1 MIYAIKEKFRE
12 SLSSVLPV
20 TLIVALLA
28 ATVAPVDSGI
38 FLSFCA
44 GVLLLVLGMGLFTL
58 GADSSMLE
66 LGKKVGSTL
75 TESKKIWLIAFVS
88 FVIGVI
94 VTVAEPDLQ
103 ILAAQVGGISQMTL
117 ILSVAAGVGLFLT
130 AAMLRIVF
138 GISFKI
144 MLAVLYPPVFVL
156 ALCFVPKDF
165 WALAFDAG
173 GVTTGPM
180 TVPFI
185 MALGVGVAAIHKG
198 KNGNDS
204 FGLVALSSI
213 GPVIAVLILGMLF
226 DVEGVDISSAVLA
239 PENTRDVIFAYGE
252 GLLTYMKEVGLAL
265 SPILAF
271 FLLFQLFTKAFS
283 KRKAIKVFVG
293 LVYTFVGLTLFL
305 TGANVGFMP
314 VGAKMG
320 ERLAK
325 IAGGWLLVPVG
336 GIIGYFIVAAEPAV
350 YVLNKEVEHASAGAI
365 TAKAMKR
372 GLCAGVSFAVA
383 LSFFRIIAGFNVM
396 WVLLIGYAAALILMI
411 FCPSMF
417 TGIAF
422 DSGGVASGAMVS
434 SFVLPMAKGACGVLA
449 AGQTMTLA
457 FGVVALVALAPL
469 ISIQILG
476 VNYKRKTAI
485 YKRTFLSEED
495 TFTNFEVD

>member
-1 MIYAIKEKFRE
+1 MLHAIKEKFKE

-20 TLIVALLA
+20 ALIVAILA

-66 LGKKVGSTL
+66 IGKKAGAKL

-103 ILAAQVGGISQMTL
+103 ILAAQVEGIKPMVL
-117 ILSVAAGVGLFLT
+117 ILSVAAGVGIFLT
-130 AAMLRIVF
+130 AAMLRI
-138 GISFKI
+138 
-144 MLAVLYPPVFVL
+144 MLAVLYPLVFVL
-156 ALCFVPKDF
+156 ALCFVDKSF

-198 KNGNDS
+198 KKGNDS

-226 DVEGVDISSAVLA
+226 EVSGKDLGASVVA
-239 PENTRDVIFAYGE
+239 PETTRNVLKDYGA
-252 GLLTYMKEVGLAL
+252 GLAEYLKEVGLAL
-265 SPILAF
+265 SPIAAF
-271 FLLFQLFTKAFS
+271 FLLFQLFTRAFT
-283 KRKAIKVFVG
+283 KRQAIKVGVG

-320 ERLAK
+320 ETLAK
-325 IAGGWLLVPVG
+325 IAGGRLLVPVG
-336 GIIGYFIVAAEPAV
+336 AIIGYFIVAAEPAV
-350 YVLNKEVEHASAGAI
+350 YVLNKEVEHTSAGAVS
-365 TAKAMKR
+365 AKAMNR

-383 LSFFRIIAGFNVM
+383 LAFFRIIAGFNIM
-396 WVLLIGYAAALILMI
+396 WVLVPGYAVALILMI

-434 SFVLPMAKGACGVLA
+434 SFVLPMAKGACEILA
-449 AGQTMTLA
+449 PGQTMTLA
-457 FGVVALVALAPL
+457 FGSVALVALAPL

-476 VNYKRKTAI
+476 VTYKRKTAI

-495 TFTNFEVD
+495 TFLNFEVD

>member
-1 MIYAIKEKFRE
+1 MLHALKEKFKE

-20 TLIVALLA
+20 ALIVAILA
-28 ATVAPVDSGI
+28 ATVAPVESGI

-66 LGKKVGSTL
+66 IGKKAGAKL

-103 ILAAQVGGISQMTL
+103 ILAAQVEGIKPMLL
-117 ILSVAAGVGLFLT
+117 ILSVAAGVGIFLT

-144 MLAVLYPPVFVL
+144 MLAVLYPLVFVL
-156 ALCFVPKDF
+156 ALCFVDKSF
-165 WALAFDAG
+165 WALSFDAG

-198 KNGNDS
+198 KKGNDS

-213 GPVIAVLILGMLF
+213 GPVIILGMLF
-226 DVEGVDISSAVLA
+226 EVSGKDLGASVVA
-239 PENTRDVIFAYGE
+239 PETTRNVLKDYGAGFAEY
-252 GLLTYMKEVGLAL
+252 LKEVGLAL
-265 SPILAF
+265 SPIAAF
-271 FLLFQLFTKAFS
+271 FLLFQLFTRAFT
-283 KRKAIKVFVG
+283 KRQAIKVGVG
-293 LVYTFVGLTLFL
+293 LIYTFVGLTLFL

-320 ERLAK
+320 ETLAK
-325 IAGGWLLVPVG
+325 IADGWLLVPVG
-336 GIIGYFIVAAEPAV
+336 AIIGYFIVAAEPAV
-350 YVLNKEVEHASAGAI
+350 YVLNKEVEHTSAGAVS
-365 TAKAMKR
+365 AKAMNR

-383 LSFFRIIAGFNVM
+383 LAFFRIIAGFNIM
-396 WVLLIGYAAALILMI
+396 WVLVPGYAVALILMI

-434 SFVLPMAKGACGVLA
+434 SFVLPMAKGACEILA
-449 AGQTMTLA
+449 PGQTMTLA
-457 FGVVALVALAPL
+457 FGSVALVALAPL

-476 VNYKRKTAI
+476 VTDKRKTAI

-495 TFTNFEVD
+495 TFLNFEVD

>member
-1 MIYAIKEKFRE
+1 MIYAIKEKFKE

-20 TLIVALLA
+20 ALIVALLA
-28 ATVAPVDSGI
+28 ATIAPLNSGI
-38 FLSFCA
+38 FLSFCV

-58 GADSSMLE
+58 GADTSMLE
-66 LGKKVGSTL
+66 LGKKVGATL
-75 TESKKIWLIAFVS
+75 TESKKIWLIAFIS

-94 VTVAEPDLQ
+94 VTIAEPDLQ
-103 ILAAQVGGISQMTL
+103 ILAEQVSGIQRMTL
-117 ILSVAAGVGLFLT
+117 ILAVAVGVGIFLM
-130 AAMLRIVF
+130 AAMLRIVL
-138 GISFKI
+138 GVSFKI
-144 MLAVLYPPVFVL
+144 MLAVLYPLVFVL
-156 ALCFVPKDF
+156 AICFVPKDF

-198 KNGNDS
+198 KGGNDS

-213 GPVIAVLILGMLF
+213 GPVIAVLILGMIY
-226 DVEGVDISSAVLA
+226 DVGAVNIASSVTA
-239 PENTRDVIFAYGE
+239 PETTRDVLFSYGN
-252 GLLTYMKEVGLAL
+252 GFLTYMKEVGVAL

-271 FLLFQLFTKAFS
+271 FILFQLFTKAFS
-283 KRKAIKVFVG
+283 KRKMIKIFVG

-314 VGAKMG
+314 VGATMG
-320 ERLAK
+320 EELAK
-325 IAGGWLLVPVG
+325 IANGWLLVPVG
-336 GIIGYFIVAAEPAV
+336 AVIGYFIVAAEPAV

-365 TAKAMKR
+365 TASAMKK
-372 GLCAGVSFAVA
+372 GLCIGVSFAVG
-383 LSFFRIIAGFNVM
+383 LSFLRIILAFNVM
-396 WVLLIGYAAALILMI
+396 WVLLIGYAIALILMI

-434 SFVLPMAKGACGVLA
+434 SFVLPMAKGACEILQP
-449 AGQTMTLA
+449 GQTMTLA

-469 ISIQILG
+469 VSIQILG
-476 VNYKRKTAI
+476 VHYKRKTAI
-485 YKRTFLSEED
+485 YKRTFLAEED
-495 TFTNFEVD
+495 TFTDFEVN

>member
-1 MIYAIKEKFRE
+1 MLHALKEKFKE

-20 TLIVALLA
+20 ALIVAILA

-66 LGKKVGSTL
+66 IGKKAGAKL

-103 ILAAQVGGISQMTL
+103 ILAAQVEGIKPMLL
-117 ILSVAAGVGLFLT
+117 ILSVAAGVGIFLT

-144 MLAVLYPPVFVL
+144 MLAVLYPLVFVL
-156 ALCFVPKDF
+156 ALCFVDKSF

-198 KNGNDS
+198 KKGNDS

-226 DVEGVDISSAVLA
+226 EVSGKDLGASVVA
-239 PENTRDVIFAYGE
+239 PETTRNVLKDYGA
-252 GLLTYMKEVGLAL
+252 GLAEYLKEVGLAL
-265 SPILAF
+265 SPIAAF
-271 FLLFQLFTKAFS
+271 FLLFQLFTRAFT
-283 KRKAIKVFVG
+283 KRQAIKVGVG
-293 LVYTFVGLTLFL
+293 LIYTFVGLTLFL

-320 ERLAK
+320 ATLAK
-325 IAGGWLLVPVG
+325 IAGGRLLVPVG
-336 GIIGYFIVAAEPAV
+336 AIIGYFIVAAEPAV
-350 YVLNKEVEHASAGAI
+350 YVLNKEVEHTSAGAVS
-365 TAKAMKR
+365 AKAMNR

-383 LSFFRIIAGFNVM
+383 LAFFRIIAGFNIM
-396 WVLLIGYAAALILMI
+396 WVLMPGYAVALILMI

-434 SFVLPMAKGACGVLA
+434 SFVLPMAKGACEILA
-449 AGQTMTLA
+449 PGQTMTLA
-457 FGVVALVALAPL
+457 FGSVALVALAPL

-476 VNYKRKTAI
+476 VTYKRKTAI

-495 TFTNFEVD
+495 TFLNFEVD

>member
-1 MIYAIKEKFRE
+1 MINAIKEKLKE

-20 TLIVALLA
+20 ALIVALLA
-28 ATVAPVDSGI
+28 VTVAPVDSGI
-38 FLSFCA
+38 FLSFLA
-44 GVLLLVLGMGLFTL
+44 GAALLVFGMALFTL

-66 LGKKVGSTL
+66 IGKKAGASL
-75 TESKKIWLIAFVS
+75 TASKKVWLIAFVS

-103 ILAAQVGGISQMTL
+103 ILAAQVEGIGRFTL

-130 AAMLRIVF
+130 FAMLRIVF
-138 GISFKI
+138 GVSFKI
-144 MLAVLYPPVFVL
+144 MLAVLYPLAFLL
-156 ALCFVPKDF
+156 ALLFVDKSF

-198 KNGNDS
+198 KKGNDS

-213 GPVIAVLILGMLF
+213 GPVIAVLILGMIYSVSGKDLTA
-226 DVEGVDISSAVLA
+226 AVTV
-239 PENTRDVIFAYGE
+239 PETTRSVLRQYGA
-252 GLLTYMKEVGLAL
+252 GMIDYAKEVGIAL

-271 FLLFQLFTKAFS
+271 FLLFQLFAKAFS
-283 KRKAIKVFVG
+283 RRQFIKVCVG
-293 LVYTFVGLTLFL
+293 LLYTFAGLTLFL

-320 ERLAK
+320 ETLAN
-325 IAGGWLLVPVG
+325 IGGGWLLVPVG
-336 GIIGYFIVAAEPAV
+336 AAIGYYMVAAEPAV

-365 TAKAMKR
+365 SAKDMKR

-383 LSFFRIIAGFNVM
+383 LAFFRILVGFNIM
-396 WVLLIGYAAALILMI
+396 WALIIGYAAALILMI

-434 SFVLPMAKGACGVLA
+434 SFVLPMAKGACAVIA
-449 AGQTMTLA
+449 PGQIMTLA
-457 FGVVALVALAPL
+457 FGCVALVALAPL

-476 VNYKRKTAI
+476 VSYKRKTAI
-485 YKRTFLSEED
+485 YKRTFLNEED
-495 TFTNFEVD
+495 TFVNFEVD

>member
-1 MIYAIKEKFRE
+1 MIVAIKEKLKE

-20 TLIVALLA
+20 ALIVALLA
-28 ATVAPVDSGI
+28 VTVAPVDSGI
-38 FLSFCA
+38 FLSFLTGA
-44 GVLLLVLGMGLFTL
+44 ALLVAGMALFTL

-66 LGKKVGSTL
+66 IGKKAGANL
-75 TESKKIWLIAFVS
+75 TASKNVWLIAFVS

-103 ILAAQVGGISQMTL
+103 ILAAQVEGIGKFTL

-130 AAMLRIVF
+130 FAMLRIVF
-138 GISFKI
+138 GVSFKI
-144 MLAVLYPPVFVL
+144 MLAVLYPLIFIL
-156 ALCFVPKDF
+156 ALCFVDKSF

-198 KNGNDS
+198 KKGNDS

-213 GPVIAVLILGMLF
+213 GPVIAVLILGMTFNVSGKDLAA
-226 DVEGVDISSAVLA
+226 AVTA
-239 PENTRDVIFAYGE
+239 PENTKSVLQQYGK
-252 GLLTYMKEVGLAL
+252 GIVDYAGEVGVAL

-271 FLLFQLFTKAFS
+271 FVLFQLFSKAFS
-283 KRKAIKVFVG
+283 RRQLIKVSVG
-293 LVYTFVGLTLFL
+293 LFYTFAGLTLFL

-320 ERLAK
+320 ETLANVG
-325 IAGGWLLVPVG
+325 GGWLLVPVG
-336 GIIGYFIVAAEPAV
+336 AAIGYFMVAAEPAV

-365 TAKAMKR
+365 TAKDMKR
-372 GLCAGVSFAVA
+372 GLCIGVSFAVA
-383 LSFFRIIAGFNVM
+383 LAFFRILTGFNIM
-396 WVLLIGYAAALILMI
+396 WILIVGYAAALILMI
-411 FCPSMF
+411 YCPSMF

-434 SFVLPMAKGACGVLA
+434 SFVLPMAKGACAVIA
-449 AGQTMTLA
+449 PGQTMTLA
-457 FGVVALVALAPL
+457 FGCVALVALAPL

-476 VNYKRKTAI
+476 VSYKRKTAI

-495 TFTNFEVD
+495 VFVNFEVD

>member
-1 MIYAIKEKFRE
+1 MLSAIKEKLRE

-20 TLIVALLA
+20 ALIVAVLA
-28 ATVAPVDSGI
+28 ATIAPVDSGI
-38 FLSFCA
+38 FLSFCV

-66 LGKKVGSTL
+66 IGKKAGSRL
-75 TESKKIWLIAFVS
+75 TQSKNIWLIAFIS
-88 FVIGVI
+88 FIIGVI

-103 ILAAQVGGISQMTL
+103 ILAAQVEGIKPMVL
-117 ILSVAAGVGLFLT
+117 ILSVAAGVGIFLT

-138 GISFKI
+138 GVSFKI
-144 MLAVLYPPVFVL
+144 MLAVLYPLVFVL
-156 ALCFVPKDF
+156 ALCFVDKSF
-165 WALAFDAG
+165 WALSFDAG

-198 KNGNDS
+198 KKGNDS

-226 DVEGVDISSAVLA
+226 KVSGKDLVSAVVA
-239 PENTRDVIFAYGE
+239 PETTRNVLKDYGAGFLE
-252 GLLTYMKEVGLAL
+252 YLKEVGLAL
-265 SPILAF
+265 SPIAAF
-271 FLLFQLFTKAFS
+271 FALFQLFTRAFT
-283 KRKAIKVFVG
+283 KRQSIKVIVG
-293 LVYTFVGLTLFL
+293 LIYTFFGLTFFL

-320 ERLAK
+320 EILAGK
-325 IAGGWLLVPVG
+325 ANGWLLVPVG
-336 GIIGYFIVAAEPAV
+336 AIIGYFIVAAEPAV
-350 YVLNKEVEHASAGAI
+350 YVLNKEVEHSSAGAI
-365 TAKAMKR
+365 TAKAMNG

-383 LSFFRIIAGFNVM
+383 LAFFRMVAGFNIM
-396 WVLLIGYAAALILMI
+396 WVLVPGYAIALILMI

-434 SFVLPMAKGACGVLA
+434 SFVLPMAKGACEIIA
-449 AGQTMTLA
+449 PGQTMTLA
-457 FGVVALVALAPL
+457 FGSVALVALAPL

-476 VNYKRKTAI
+476 VLYKRKTAI

-495 TFTNFEVD
+495 TFLDFEID

>member
-1 MIYAIKEKFRE
+1 MLHALKEKFKE

-20 TLIVALLA
+20 ALIVAILA

-66 LGKKVGSTL
+66 IGKKAGAKL

-103 ILAAQVGGISQMTL
+103 ILAAQVEGIKPMVL
-117 ILSVAAGVGLFLT
+117 ILSVAAGVGIFLT
-130 AAMLRIVF
+130 AAMLRIVY

-144 MLAVLYPPVFVL
+144 MLAVLYPLVFVL
-156 ALCFVPKDF
+156 ALCFVDKSF

-198 KNGNDS
+198 KKGNDS

-226 DVEGVDISSAVLA
+226 EVSGKDIGASGVA
-239 PENTRDVIFAYGE
+239 PETTRNVLKDYGA
-252 GLLTYMKEVGLAL
+252 GLAEYLKEVGLAL
-265 SPILAF
+265 SPIAAF
-271 FLLFQLFTKAFS
+271 FLLFQLFTRAFT
-283 KRKAIKVFVG
+283 KRQAIKVGVG
-293 LVYTFVGLTLFL
+293 LIYTFVGLTLFL

-320 ERLAK
+320 KTLAK

-336 GIIGYFIVAAEPAV
+336 AIIGYFIVAAEPAV
-350 YVLNKEVEHASAGAI
+350 YVLNKEVEHTSAGAVS
-365 TAKAMKR
+365 AKAMNR

-383 LSFFRIIAGFNVM
+383 LAFFRIIAGFNIM
-396 WVLLIGYAAALILMI
+396 WVLMPGYAVALILMI

-434 SFVLPMAKGACGVLA
+434 SFVLPMAKGACEILA
-449 AGQTMTLA
+449 PGQTMTLA
-457 FGVVALVALAPL
+457 FGSVALVALAPL

-476 VNYKRKTAI
+476 VTYKRKTAI

-495 TFTNFEVD
+495 TFLNFEVD

>member
-1 MIYAIKEKFRE
+1 M
-12 SLSSVLPV
+12 
-20 TLIVALLA
+20 
-28 ATVAPVDSGI
+28 
-38 FLSFCA
+38 
-44 GVLLLVLGMGLFTL
+44 
-58 GADSSMLE
+58 
-66 LGKKVGSTL
+66 
-75 TESKKIWLIAFVS
+75 
-88 FVIGVI
+88 
-94 VTVAEPDLQ
+94 
-103 ILAAQVGGISQMTL
+103 
-117 ILSVAAGVGLFLT
+117 
-130 AAMLRIVF
+130 
-138 GISFKI
+138 
-144 MLAVLYPPVFVL
+144 
-156 ALCFVPKDF
+156 
-165 WALAFDAG
+165 
-173 GVTTGPM
+173 
-180 TVPFI
+180 
-185 MALGVGVAAIHKG
+185 
-198 KNGNDS
+198 
-204 FGLVALSSI
+204 
-213 GPVIAVLILGMLF
+213 IAVLILGMLF

>member
-1 MIYAIKEKFRE
+1 MVSAIKEKLRE

-20 TLIVALLA
+20 ALIVALLT
-28 ATVAPVDSGI
+28 ATIAPVDTGI
-38 FLSFCA
+38 FLSFCV
-44 GVLLLVLGMGLFTL
+44 GVLLLVFGMGLFTL

-94 VTVAEPDLQ
+94 VTIAEPDLQ
-103 ILAAQVGGISQMTL
+103 ILAAQVGGIKQTTL
-117 ILSVAAGVGLFLT
+117 ILSVAAGVGIFLT
-130 AAMLRIVF
+130 VAMLRIVF
-138 GISFKI
+138 GVSFKI
-144 MLAVLYPPVFVL
+144 LLAVLYPLVFVL
-156 ALCFVPKDF
+156 ALCFVSKDF
-165 WALAFDAG
+165 WALSFDAG

-198 KNGNDS
+198 KKGNDS
-204 FGLVALSSI
+204 FGLVALASI

-226 DVEGVDISSAVLA
+226 EVEGVNLTEATIVPETTRNVLS
-239 PENTRDVIFAYGE
+239 AYGT
-252 GLLTYMKEVGLAL
+252 GLLEYAKEVGIAL

-271 FLLFQLFTKAFS
+271 FVVFQIFTKAFS
-283 KRKAIKVFVG
+283 KRRAIRVLVG
-293 LVYTFVGLTLFL
+293 LIYTFVGLTLFL

-314 VGAKMG
+314 VGAKIG
-320 ERLAK
+320 EILAGV
-325 IAGGWLLVPVG
+325 ANGWLLVPVG
-336 GIIGYFIVAAEPAV
+336 GVIGYFIVAAEPAV

-365 TAKAMKR
+365 TAKAMKK
-372 GLCAGVSFAVA
+372 GLCIGVSFAVA

-411 FCPSMF
+411 FCPPMF

-434 SFVLPMAKGACGVLA
+434 SFVLPMAKGACEVLA

-469 ISIQILG
+469 VSIQVLG
-476 VNYKRKTAI
+476 VSYKRKTAI

-495 TFTNFEVD
+495 TFTDFEVD

>member
-1 MIYAIKEKFRE
+1 MLHALKEKFKE

-20 TLIVALLA
+20 ALIVAILA

-66 LGKKVGSTL
+66 IGKKAGAKL

-103 ILAAQVGGISQMTL
+103 ILAAQVEGIKPMLL
-117 ILSVAAGVGLFLT
+117 ILSVAAGVGIFLT

-144 MLAVLYPPVFVL
+144 MLAVLYPLVFVL
-156 ALCFVPKDF
+156 ALCFVDKSF

-198 KNGNDS
+198 KKGNDS

-226 DVEGVDISSAVLA
+226 EVSGKDLVASVVA
-239 PENTRDVIFAYGE
+239 PETTRNVLKDYGA
-252 GLLTYMKEVGLAL
+252 GLAEYLKEVGLAL
-265 SPILAF
+265 SPIAAF
-271 FLLFQLFTKAFS
+271 FLLFQLFTRAFT
-283 KRKAIKVFVG
+283 KRQAIKVGVG
-293 LVYTFVGLTLFL
+293 LIYTFVGLTLFL

-320 ERLAK
+320 ETLAK

-336 GIIGYFIVAAEPAV
+336 AIIGYFIVAAEPAV
-350 YVLNKEVEHASAGAI
+350 YVLNK
-365 TAKAMKR
+365 
-372 GLCAGVSFAVA
+372 
-383 LSFFRIIAGFNVM
+383 
-396 WVLLIGYAAALILMI
+396 
-411 FCPSMF
+411 
-417 TGIAF
+417 
-422 DSGGVASGAMVS
+422 
-434 SFVLPMAKGACGVLA
+434 
-449 AGQTMTLA
+449 
-457 FGVVALVALAPL
+457 
-469 ISIQILG
+469 
-476 VNYKRKTAI
+476 
-485 YKRTFLSEED
+485 
-495 TFTNFEVD
+495 